1 MTNKIML
8 KNIIAPMQA
17 WLLFQGRCVGCGKPL
32 PEKTGMGP
40 LRPPGHEAIHDSS
53 EASWVR
59 VDCHCG
65 RIYMYD
71 PKSAKYRRATL
82 DEIK

>member
-1 MTNKIML
+1 MF

-17 WLLFQGRCVGCGKPL
+17 WLLSQGKCVGCGKKL
-32 PEKTGMGP
+32 PSPRGTSV
-40 LRPPGHEAIHDSS
+40 A
-53 EASWVR
+53 R
-59 VDCHCG
+59 VTCACG

-71 PKSAKYRRATL
+71 AQANKYRRATL

>member
-1 MTNKIML
+1 MF

-17 WLLFQGRCVGCGKPL
+17 WLLSQGKCVGCGKLLARTL
-32 PEKTGMGP
+32 PAGRQETGKV
-40 LRPPGHEAIHDSS
+40 ICD
-53 EASWVR
+53 
-59 VDCHCG
+59 CG

-71 PKSAKYRRATL
+71 AGVNKFRRATL

>member
-1 MTNKIML
+1 MF

-17 WLLFQGRCVGCGKPL
+17 WLLSQGKCVGCGKQL
-32 PEKTGMGP
+32 QKPEGTTP
-40 LRPPGHEAIHDSS
+40 T
-53 EASWVR
+53 R
-59 VDCHCG
+59 VACSCG

-71 PKSAKYRRATL
+71 PGAHTYRRATL